1 MALHSWSLG
10 IAGRTRGRAGA
21 LPVREAEVL
30 VLGAGLAGL
39 AAALE
44 ARRAGREVLLAAPH
58 PPGRS
63 GNSLLAACNLSGV
76 FAPDDAEESFARD
89 TLAGGAGIGDPA
101 LVRAL
106 ARGSRQLVPFLEALG
121 VPLQGRPGA
130 LRFRSNPGH
139 SVPRTIATRREG
151 IPWTVGGLSL
161 TRPVAAAAAAEGVRF
176 ALGAA
181 EELLVRDGRVHG
193 ARIAGPGG
201 PFAVLAGAVVLATGG
216 AGRLY
221 ARSDNAADVTGD
233 GLALAYRAGAELRD
247 LELVQFHPTVAVWP
261 VRGVIPTTLFA
272 EGAVLRNRLGERFL
286 AHHAPGG
293 EATVTRDA
301 MSRAILRE
309 VAEGRGEGGPGGE
322 GVWLDLS
329 AVAPEVLRAYPE
341 VWDALVRRG
350 LDPRRQPI
358 RVSPAAHFCMGG
370 VTVDPA
376 GAATLSGLFAAGEVT
391 GGVHGANRL
400 GGNALTEALV
410 FGRAAGRSAAAW
422 AGTVP
427 RAGFDP
433 DAFPDPV
440 RGTRPT
446 AAKAILAA
454 VRALLWET
462 AGIDRSGEE
471 LAEGLARWH
480 ELAASIP
487 GGGWEDAPCLVV
499 SRLLLEAA
507 QRREE
512 SRGAHFRSEFP
523 AQDPTW
529 RGSLRVRRG
538 GEAGGRGPEI
548 RFTAADGGTGA

>member
-1 MALHSWSLG
+1 M
-10 IAGRTRGRAGA
+10 A

-44 ARRAGREVLLAAPH
+44 ARRAGREVLLAARH

-63 GNSLLAACNLSGV
+63 GNSLLAACNLSGA
-76 FAPDDAEESFARD
+76 FSPGDREESFARD
-89 TLAGGAGIGDPA
+89 TLAGGAGIGDPP

-106 ARGSRQLVPFLEALG
+106 ARGSRELVPFLEALG

-130 LRFRSNPGH
+130 LHFRSNPGH

-161 TRPVAAAAAAEGVRF
+161 TRPLAAAADAEGVRF

-201 PFAVLAGAVVLATGG
+201 PFAAVAGAVVLATGG

-286 AHHAPGG
+286 AHHAAGG

-309 VAEGRGEGGPGGE
+309 VTEGRGEGGPGGE

-329 AVAPEVLRAYPE
+329 AVAPDVLQAYPE
-341 VWDALVRRG
+341 VWDALTRRG
-350 LDPRRQPI
+350 LDPRGQPV
-358 RVSPAAHFCMGG
+358 RVTPAAHFCMGG
-370 VTVDPA
+370 VTVDVS
-376 GAATLSGLFAAGEVT
+376 GATTLPGLFAAGEVT
-391 GGVHGANRL
+391 GGCHGANRL

-410 FGRAAGRSAAAW
+410 FGRVAGRSAAAS
-422 AGTVP
+422 AGTAP

-433 DAFPDPV
+433 DSFPDPV
-440 RGTRPT
+440 WRTGPT
-446 AAKAILAA
+446 AAKAILPA
-454 VRALLWET
+454 VRDLLWET
-462 AGIDRSGEE
+462 AGIDRSGAG
-471 LAEGLARWH
+471 LAEGLARWQAIAV
-480 ELAASIP
+480 LVP
-487 GGGWEDAPCLVV
+487 GGDWEAVPCLVV

-507 QRREE
+507 WRREE
-512 SRGAHFRSEFP
+512 SRGAHFRRDFP
-523 AQDPTW
+523 AQDAAW
-529 RGSLRVRRG
+529 RGSLRMRR
-538 GEAGGRGPEI
+538 AGGARLGPEL
-548 RFTAADGGTGA
+548 RFVTADEGLGRGETL